1 MAYRVVHRTTGY
13 TAEQLFDLVLDVERY
28 PAFVPGWEAARVSDR
43 REGSYRTDQIVR
55 LLAFRQRFRSTTT
68 FERPHRIDV
77 TGQGDGVKRMDMS
90 WRFIPQD
97 DGCDI
102 ELEVSLG
109 LSVRPLQRLAETA
122 SRDTTRQLLTAFM
135 AEAERRFGTGEA
147 ATQTTTTTTQTTTA
161 NGDRGRCLPM
171 TATA

>member
-1 MAYRVVHRTTGY
+1 MAYRVVHRTVGY

-55 LLAFRQRFRSTTT
+55 MLAFRQRFRSVTT
-68 FERPHRIDV
+68 FERPHRIHV
-77 TGQGDGVKRMDMS
+77 TGQGDGVKHLEMS
-90 WRFIPQD
+90 WQFLPRD

-102 ELEVSLG
+102 DLEVSLG

-122 SRDTTRQLLTAFM
+122 SRDTTRQMLTAFM
-135 AEAERRFGTGEA
+135 AEAERRFGTKGA
-147 ATQTTTTTTQTTTA
+147 AATTTA
-161 NGDRGRCLPM
+161 KGDRSRCPPM